1 MINMKCLFLFLGGLS
16 SLALAGRD
24 FYGILGV
31 KRNANSAE
39 IKKAYRKLS
48 LLHHPDKNKDDDDAK
63 RKFQEISSG
72 KANHEIMI
80 MSCSLRGFE

>member
-1 MINMKCLFLFLGGLS
+1 MFLIKKFYFLRFTVVRISILISMINMKCLILLLGGLS

-63 RKFQEISSG
+63 RKF
-72 KANHEIMI
+72 
-80 MSCSLRGFE
+80 